1 VHAVPITAT
10 KKLANY
16 AEVIGEQRYEQLRT
30 LAKAAKGRSMLHVNA
45 TAYGGGVAEI
55 LQNLVPLLRDA
66 GVDAHWAVLDAPPA
80 FYDITKK
87 IHNALQGMKLDLSD
101 AEKKLFLD
109 VARENA
115 QQLTDTDVVLAHDP
129 QAVALRHFAKDPGR
143 AGWVWRCHID
153 LTNAHQPV
161 WSFLRPFVEEHDA
174 SIWTMPGFVRPDLK
188 QKVLIQ
194 APTIDP
200 FSVKNQ
206 DMPIEE
212 AREVVR
218 KFQVDPARPMLLQVS
233 RFDPWK
239 DPLGVIDAYRLVKK
253 GVPGVQLVMIG
264 SLADDDPEGQEYFDR
279 TKKHAGG
286 DKDVFLFTNLD
297 GVKDREVNAF
307 QRASEIVIQKSLR
320 EGFGLVVAEALW
332 KGIPVVA
339 GKVGGIVIQIQD
351 GVSGY
356 LVSSPEECAARC
368 LDLLRD
374 PALRKRMA
382 AAGREHVRQN
392 FLITRDL
399 RDQLELVATLAK
411 VSASGRPRC

>member
-1 VHAVPITAT
+1 VHGVPITA
-10 KKLANY
+10 KKRLADY
-16 AEVIGEQRYEQLRT
+16 AKVIGDERYEQLRT
-30 LAKAAKGRSMLHVNA
+30 LAKAAKGRSMLHINA

-66 GVDAHWAVLDAPPA
+66 GVDAHWAVLDAPAA

-115 QQLTDTDVVLAHDP
+115 AQLTDADVVLAHDP
-129 QAVALRHFAKDPGR
+129 QAVALRHFAKDPDR

-153 LTNAHQPV
+153 LTTAHQPV
-161 WSFLRPFVEEHDA
+161 WEFLRPFVEEHDA
-174 SIWTMPGFVRPDLK
+174 SIWTMPQFVRPDLK

-212 AREVVR
+212 AREIVR
-218 KFQVDPARPMLLQVS
+218 RFRVDPDQPILLQVS
-233 RFDPWK
+233 RFD
-239 DPLGVIDAYRLVKK
+239 AYRLVKK
-253 GVPGVQLVMIG
+253 EVPGVQLVMIG

-279 TKKHAGG
+279 TKKHAGI
-286 DKDVFLFTNLD
+286 DTDVFLFTNLD

-307 QRASEIVIQKSLR
+307 QRVSEVVVQKSLR

-374 PALRKRMA
+374 PALRKRMG
-382 AAGREHVRQN
+382 AAGREHVREN

-399 RDQLELVATLAK
+399 RDQLELIAMLAR
-411 VSASGRPRC
+411 VPSAGSPRC

>member
-1 VHAVPITAT
+1 
-10 KKLANY
+10 
-16 AEVIGEQRYEQLRT
+16 
-30 LAKAAKGRSMLHVNA
+30 A

-87 IHNALQGMKLDLSD
+87 IHNALQGMKLDLSES
-101 AEKKLFLD
+101 EKELFLD

-115 QQLTDTDVVLAHDP
+115 AQLMDADVVLAHDP
-129 QAVALRHFAKDPGR
+129 QAVALRHFAKDPDR
-143 AGWVWRCHID
+143 AGW
-153 LTNAHQPV
+153 
-161 WSFLRPFVEEHDA
+161 
-174 SIWTMPGFVRPDLK
+174 
-188 QKVLIQ
+188 
-194 APTIDP
+194 
-200 FSVKNQ
+200 
-206 DMPIEE
+206 
-212 AREVVR
+212 
-218 KFQVDPARPMLLQVS
+218 VS

-253 GVPGVQLVMIG
+253 EVRDVQLVMIG

-279 TKKHAGG
+279 TKKHAGD

-307 QRASEIVIQKSLR
+307 QRASEVVIQKSLR
-320 EGFGLVVAEALW
+320 EGFGLVVAEGLW

-351 GVSGY
+351 GISGY
-356 LVSSPEECAARC
+356 LVTSPEECAARS

-399 RDQLELVATLAK
+399 R
-411 VSASGRPRC
+411 

>member
-1 VHAVPITAT
+1 VHPVPITAN
-10 KKLANY
+10 KRLADY
-16 AEVIGEQRYEQLRT
+16 AEVIGQERYEQLRA
-30 LAKAAKGRSMLHVNA
+30 LAKAAKGRSMLHINA

-115 QQLTDTDVVLAHDP
+115 QQLTDADVVLAHDP
-129 QAVALRHFAKDPGR
+129 QAVALRHFAKDPDR

-174 SIWTMPGFVRPDLK
+174 SIWTMPQFVRPDLK

-200 FSVKNQ
+200 FSEKNR
-206 DMPIEE
+206 DMPINE
-212 AREVVR
+212 AREIAR
-218 KFQVDPARPMLLQVS
+218 HFHVDPARPILLQVS

-253 GVPGVQLVMIG
+253 EVPGVQLVMIG

-286 DKDVFLFTNLD
+286 DADIFLFTNLD

-307 QRASEIVIQKSLR
+307 QRASAVVVQKSLR
-320 EGFGLVVAEALW
+320 EGFGLVVAEGLW

-356 LVSSPEECAARC
+356 LVSSAEECAARC

-382 AAGREHVRQN
+382 QAGREHVRDN

-399 RDQLELVATLAK
+399 RDQLELVASLAK
-411 VSASGRPRC
+411 VPSGGS

>member
-1 VHAVPITAT
+1 LHAVPITA
-10 KKLANY
+10 KKSLADY

-101 AEKKLFLD
+101 TEKKLFLD
-109 VARENA
+109 VGRENA
-115 QQLTDTDVVLAHDP
+115 EQLTDADVVLAHDP

-174 SIWTMPGFVRPDLK
+174 SIWTMPQFVRPDLK

-200 FSVKNQ
+200 FSEKNR

-218 KFQVDPARPMLLQVS
+218 KFKVDPGRPILLQVS

-253 GVPGVQLVMIG
+253 EVPGVQLVMIG

-279 TKKHAGG
+279 TKKHAGD

-382 AAGREHVRQN
+382 AAGREHVRDN

-399 RDQLELVATLAK
+399 RDQLELVTSLAK
-411 VSASGRPRC
+411 VSSAGS

>member
-1 VHAVPITAT
+1 VHAVPITAK
-10 KKLANY
+10 KKLTDY
-16 AEVIGEQRYEQLRT
+16 AEVIGEERYEQLRT
-30 LAKAAKGRSMLHVNA
+30 LAKAAKGRSMLHINA

-87 IHNALQGMKLDLSD
+87 FHNALQGMKLELSD

-115 QQLTDTDVVLAHDP
+115 EQLTDADIVLAHDP
-129 QAVALRHFAKDPGR
+129 QAVALRHFAKEPMR

-153 LTNAHQPV
+153 LTAAHQPV
-161 WSFLRPFVEEHDA
+161 WAFLKPFVEEHDA

-200 FSVKNQ
+200 FSEKNR

-212 AREVVR
+212 AREIVR
-218 KFQVDPARPMLLQVS
+218 TFKVDPRRPILLQVS

-253 GVPGVQLVMIG
+253 EVPAVQLVMIG

-279 TKKHAGG
+279 TKKHVNG
-286 DKDVFLFTNLD
+286 DPDVFLFTNLD

-307 QRASEIVIQKSLR
+307 QRASEVVVQKSLR

-356 LVSSPEECAARC
+356 LVTSPEECAARC

-382 AAGREHVRQN
+382 VAGREHVREN

-399 RDQLELVATLAK
+399 RDQLELVATYSKATRAT
-411 VSASGRPRC
+411 S

>member
-1 VHAVPITAT
+1 MHEVPITA
-10 KKLANY
+10 KKRLADY
-16 AEVIGEQRYEQLRT
+16 ADVIGEKRYDHLRT
-30 LAKAAKGRSMLHVNA
+30 LSKAAAGRSMLHINA

-55 LQNLVPLLRDA
+55 LQNLVPLLRDS
-66 GVDAHWAVLDAPPA
+66 GVDANWAVLDAPPA

-87 IHNALQGMKLDLSD
+87 FHNALQGMKLDLSET
-101 AEKKLFLD
+101 EKKLFLD

-115 QQLTDTDVVLAHDP
+115 EQLTDADVVLAHDP
-129 QAVALRHFAKDPGR
+129 QAVALHHFARDPDR

-174 SIWTMPGFVRPDLK
+174 SIWTMPQFVRPDLR

-200 FSVKNQ
+200 LSLKNQ
-206 DMPIEE
+206 DMPLSA
-212 AREVVR
+212 ARELVGR
-218 KFQVDPARPMLLQVS
+218 WKVDVDRPILLQVS

-239 DPLGVIDAYRLVKK
+239 DPLGVIDAYSLTKK
-253 GVPGVQLVMIG
+253 EVPGVQLVMIG
-264 SLADDDPEGQEYFDR
+264 SLADDDPEGQEYLDR
-279 TKKHAGG
+279 TRAHARG
-286 DKDVFLFTNLD
+286 DPDVHLFTNLD
-297 GVKDREVNAF
+297 GVKDQEVNAF
-307 QRASEIVIQKSLR
+307 QRASTVVVQKSLR

-339 GKVGGIVIQIQD
+339 GKVGGIVIQIED

-368 LDLLRD
+368 IDLLRD
-374 PALRKRMA
+374 PALRKGMA
-382 AAGREHVRQN
+382 QAGREHVREN

-399 RDQLELVATLAK
+399 RDQLELVAMLAK
-411 VSASGRPRC
+411 VPSGGS

>member
-1 VHAVPITAT
+1 LHPVPITA
-10 KKLANY
+10 KKTLADY
-16 AEVIGEQRYEQLRT
+16 AEVIGDERYEELRT
-30 LAKAAKGRSMLHVNA
+30 LAKAANGRSMLHINA

-66 GVDAHWAVLDAPPA
+66 GVDAHWGVLDAPPA

-87 IHNALQGMKLDLSD
+87 IHNALQGMKLDLSE
-101 AEKKLFLD
+101 AEKKLFLE

-115 QQLTDTDVVLAHDP
+115 EQLTSADVVLAHDP
-129 QAVALRHFAKDPGR
+129 QAVALRHFAKDPDR

-153 LTNAHQPV
+153 LTTAHQPV
-161 WSFLRPFVEEHDA
+161 WSFLRPYVEEHDA
-174 SIWTMPGFVRPDLK
+174 SIWTMPQFVRSDLK

-200 FSVKNQ
+200 FSEKNREMAI
-206 DMPIEE
+206 DE
-212 AREVVR
+212 ARDVVR
-218 KFQVDPARPMLLQVS
+218 RFGVDPARPLLLQVS

-253 GVPGVQLVMIG
+253 EVRDVQLVMIG

-279 TKKHAGG
+279 TKKHAAG
-286 DKDVFLFTNLD
+286 DPDVFLFTNLD

-307 QRASEIVIQKSLR
+307 QRASTIVIQKSLR

-332 KGIPVVA
+332 KEIPVVA
-339 GKVGGIVIQIQD
+339 GKVGGIVIQIED
-351 GVSGY
+351 GVSGF
-356 LVSSPEECAARC
+356 LVTSAEECAART
-368 LDLLRD
+368 LELLRD

-382 AAGREHVRQN
+382 AAGREHVREN

-411 VSASGRPRC
+411 VSRSTS

>member
-1 VHAVPITAT
+1 MHAVPITAN
-10 KKLANY
+10 KKLADY
-16 AEVIGEQRYEQLRT
+16 AEVIGEKRYEHLRT
-30 LAKAAKGRSMLHVNA
+30 LAKAARGRSMLHVNA

-66 GVDAHWAVLDAPPA
+66 GVDAHWAVLDAPPE

-101 AEKKLFLD
+101 AEKTLFLD

-115 QQLTDTDVVLAHDP
+115 EQLTEADVVLAHDP
-129 QAVALRHFAKDPGR
+129 QAVALRHFAKDPKR

-153 LTNAHQPV
+153 LTAAYQPV
-161 WSFLRPFVEEHDA
+161 WEFLRPFVEEHDA
-174 SIWTMPGFVRPDLK
+174 SIWTMPQFVRPDLK

-200 FSVKNQ
+200 FSEKNR

-212 AREVVR
+212 AREIVR
-218 KFQVDPARPMLLQVS
+218 KFRVDPGRPMLLQVS

-253 GVPGVQLVMIG
+253 EVPNVQLVMIG
-264 SLADDDPEGQEYFDR
+264 SLADDDPEGQEYFNR
-279 TKKHAGG
+279 TRAHAGG
-286 DKDVFLFTNLD
+286 DPDVFLFTNLD

-307 QRASEIVIQKSLR
+307 QRASAVVIQKSLR

-351 GVSGY
+351 GASGY
-356 LVSSPEECAARC
+356 LVTSPEECAARS
-368 LDLLRD
+368 LDLVRD

-382 AAGREHVRQN
+382 AAGREHVREN

-411 VSASGRPRC
+411 VSRANS

>member
-1 VHAVPITAT
+1 LHEVPITAK
-10 KKLANY
+10 KKLADY
-16 AEVIGEQRYEQLRT
+16 AQVIGQKRYEHLRT
-30 LAKAAKGRSMLHVNA
+30 LAKAAKGRRMLHINA

-87 IHNALQGMKLDLSD
+87 VHNALQGMKLDLSD
-101 AEKKLFLD
+101 TEKKLFLD

-115 QQLTDTDVVLAHDP
+115 EQLTDADVVLAHDP
-129 QAVALRHFAKDPGR
+129 QAVALRHFAKDPDR

-153 LTNAHQPV
+153 LTTAHQPV
-161 WSFLRPFVEEHDA
+161 WEFLRPFVEEHDA
-174 SIWTMPGFVRPDLK
+174 SIWTMPQFVRPDLK

-200 FSVKNQ
+200 FSEKNR
-206 DMPIEE
+206 DMPIDE
-212 AREVVR
+212 AREIVR
-218 KFQVDPARPMLLQVS
+218 TFKVDPGRPILLQVS

-239 DPLGVIDAYRLVKK
+239 DPLGVIDAYRLTKK
-253 GVPGVQLVMIG
+253 EVPTVQLVMIG

-286 DKDVFLFTNLD
+286 DPDVFLFTNLD

-307 QRASEIVIQKSLR
+307 QRASTVVIQKSLR

-356 LVSSPEECAARC
+356 LVTSPEECAERC

-374 PALRKRMA
+374 PALRTRMA
-382 AAGREHVRQN
+382 AAGREHVRDN

-399 RDQLELVATLAK
+399 RDQLELATTLAK
-411 VSASGRPRC
+411 VSSAG

>member
-10 KKLANY
+10 KRLADY
-16 AEVIGEQRYEQLRT
+16 QKVIGDERYEELRT
-30 LAKAAKGRSMLHVNA
+30 LAKAAKGRSMLHINA

-87 IHNALQGMKLDLSD
+87 IHNALQGMKLDLSES
-101 AEKKLFLD
+101 EKELFLD

-115 QQLTDTDVVLAHDP
+115 AQLMDADVVLAHDP
-129 QAVALRHFAKDPGR
+129 QAVALRHFAKDPDR

-174 SIWTMPGFVRPDLK
+174 SIWTMPQFVR
-188 QKVLIQ
+188 
-194 APTIDP
+194 PTIDP

-206 DMPIEE
+206 DMPIDE

-218 KFQVDPARPMLLQVS
+218 KFRVDPARPILLQVS

-253 GVPGVQLVMIG
+253 EVRDVQLVMIG

-279 TKKHAGG
+279 TKKHAGD

-307 QRASEIVIQKSLR
+307 QRASEVVIQKSLR
-320 EGFGLVVAEALW
+320 EGFGLVVAEGLW

-351 GVSGY
+351 GISGY
-356 LVSSPEECAARC
+356 LVTSPEECAARS

-411 VSASGRPRC
+411 AAQIR

>member
-1 VHAVPITAT
+1 LHAVPITAR
-10 KKLANY
+10 KKLADY
-16 AEVIGEQRYEQLRT
+16 AEVIGEERYEQLRT
-30 LAKAAKGRSMLHVNA
+30 LAKAAKGRSMLHINA

-66 GVDAHWAVLDAPPA
+66 GVDAHWSVLDAPAA

-87 IHNALQGMKLDLSD
+87 IHNALQGMKLDLSED
-101 AEKKLFLD
+101 EKKLFLE
-109 VARENA
+109 VGRENA
-115 QQLTDTDVVLAHDP
+115 SQLERADVILAHDP
-129 QAVALRHFAKDPGR
+129 QAVALRHFTKDAGTS
-143 AGWVWRCHID
+143 GWVWRCHID
-153 LTNAHQPV
+153 LTAAHQQV
-161 WSFLRPFVEEHDA
+161 WSFLRPFIEEHDA

-188 QKVLIQ
+188 QEVLIQ

-200 FSVKNQ
+200 FSTKNQ
-206 DMPIEE
+206 EMPIEQ

-218 KFQVDPARPMLLQVS
+218 RFRVDPDRPMLLQVS

-253 GVPGVQLVMIG
+253 AVRDVQIVMIG
-264 SLADDDPEGQEYFDR
+264 SLADDDPEGQEYFNR
-279 TKKHAGG
+279 TRAHAGG
-286 DKDVFLFTNLD
+286 DPDVFLFTNLD

-307 QRASEIVIQKSLR
+307 QRAATVVVQKSLR
-320 EGFGLVVAEALW
+320 EGFGLVVAEGLW

-356 LVSSPEECAARC
+356 LVSSPEECADRC
-368 LDLLRD
+368 IGLLND
-374 PALRKRMA
+374 PALRKRMG
-382 AAGREHVRQN
+382 AAGREHVREN

-399 RDQLELVATLAK
+399 RDQLDLVRTFARAPSRT
-411 VSASGRPRC
+411 S

>member
-1 VHAVPITAT
+1 MHAVPITAR
-10 KKLANY
+10 KKLADY
-16 AEVIGEQRYEQLRT
+16 AEVIGEKRYEGLRT
-30 LAKAAKGRSMLHVNA
+30 LAKAAKGRSMLHINA

-66 GVDAHWAVLDAPPA
+66 GVDAHWSVLDAPAA

-101 AEKKLFLD
+101 TEKKLFLD

-115 QQLTDTDVVLAHDP
+115 AQLTDADVVLAHDP
-129 QAVALRHFAKDPGR
+129 QAVALRHFAKDPDR

-153 LTNAHQPV
+153 LTTAHQPV
-161 WSFLRPFVEEHDA
+161 WSFLKPFVEEHDA
-174 SIWTMPGFVRPDLK
+174 SIWTMPQFVRPDLK

-200 FSVKNQ
+200 FSEKNR
-206 DMPIEE
+206 DMAIDD
-212 AREVVR
+212 AREIVR
-218 KFQVDPARPMLLQVS
+218 KFRVDPSRPILLQVS

-253 GVPGVQLVMIG
+253 EVPGVQLVMIG

-279 TKKHAGG
+279 TKTHAGG
-286 DKDVFLFTNLD
+286 DKNVFLFTNLD

-382 AAGREHVRQN
+382 AAGREHVREN

-399 RDQLELVATLAK
+399 RDQLELVTTLAK
-411 VSASGRPRC
+411 VTSAGS

>member
-1 VHAVPITAT
+1 LHGVPITA
-10 KKLANY
+10 KKRLADY
-16 AEVIGEQRYEQLRT
+16 AEVIGEERYEQLRT
-30 LAKAAKGRSMLHVNA
+30 LAKAAKGRSMLHINA

-66 GVDAHWAVLDAPPA
+66 GVDAHWAVLDAPAA

-101 AEKKLFLD
+101 AEKTLFLD

-115 QQLTDTDVVLAHDP
+115 EQLTEADVVLAHDP
-129 QAVALRHFAKDPGR
+129 QAVALRHFAKNPDR

-153 LTNAHQPV
+153 LTEAHQPA
-161 WSFLRPFVEEHDA
+161 WSFLKPYVEEHDA

-200 FSVKNQ
+200 FSEKNR

-218 KFQVDPARPMLLQVS
+218 KLRVDPSRPILLQVS

-253 GVPGVQLVMIG
+253 EVPAVQLVMIG
-264 SLADDDPEGQEYFDR
+264 SLADDDPEGQEYFDKTR
-279 TKKHAGG
+279 NHAGG
-286 DKDVFLFTNLD
+286 DADVFLFTNLD

-332 KGIPVVA
+332 KEIPVVA

-382 AAGREHVRQN
+382 AAGREHVREN

-399 RDQLELVATLAK
+399 RDQLELVTTLAK
-411 VSASGRPRC
+411 VSRANS

>member
-1 VHAVPITAT
+1 MHPVPITAN
-10 KKLANY
+10 KRLADY
-16 AEVIGEQRYEQLRT
+16 AEVIGEKRYEQLRT
-30 LAKAAKGRSMLHVNA
+30 LAKAAKGRSMLHINA

-101 AEKKLFLD
+101 TEKKLFLD

-115 QQLTDTDVVLAHDP
+115 EQLMDADVVLAHDP
-129 QAVALRHFAKDPGR
+129 QAVALRHFAKDPDR

-153 LTNAHQPV
+153 LTAAHQPV
-161 WSFLRPFVEEHDA
+161 WSFLKPFVEEHDA

-218 KFQVDPARPMLLQVS
+218 QFRVDPRRPILLQVS

-239 DPLGVIDAYRLVKK
+239 DPLGVIDAYRLTKEEI
-253 GVPGVQLVMIG
+253 PETQLVMIG
-264 SLADDDPEGQEYFDR
+264 SLADDDPEGQEYLDR
-279 TKKHAGG
+279 TRKHARE
-286 DKDVFLFTNLD
+286 DPDVFLFTNLD

-307 QRASEIVIQKSLR
+307 QRASTVVVQKSLR
-320 EGFGLVVAEALW
+320 EGFGLVVAEGLW

-374 PALRKRMA
+374 PALRTRMA
-382 AAGREHVRQN
+382 AAGREHVREN

-411 VSASGRPRC
+411 VQIR

>member
-1 VHAVPITAT
+1 MHEVPIAA
-10 KKLANY
+10 KKRVADY

-30 LAKAAKGRSMLHVNA
+30 LAKAATGRSMLHINA

-66 GVDAHWAVLDAPPA
+66 GVDAHWAVLDAPA
-80 FYDITKK
+80 TFYDITKK
-87 IHNALQGMKLDLSD
+87 IHNALQGMKLDLTD
-101 AEKKLFLD
+101 TEKKLFLD

-115 QQLTDTDVVLAHDP
+115 EQLTAADVVLAHDP
-129 QAVALRHFAKDPGR
+129 QAVALRHFAMDPKG

-153 LTNAHQPV
+153 LTAAHQPV

-174 SIWTMPGFVRPDLK
+174 SIWTMPQFVRPDLK

-200 FSVKNQ
+200 FSEKNRE
-206 DMPIEE
+206 MPIDE

-218 KFQVDPARPMLLQVS
+218 RFRVDPDRPMLLQVS

-253 GVPGVQLVMIG
+253 EVPGVQLVMIG
-264 SLADDDPEGQEYFDR
+264 SLADDDPEGQEYLDR
-279 TKKHAGG
+279 TRKHAGG
-286 DKDVFLFTNLD
+286 DSEVYLFTNLD
-297 GVKDREVNAF
+297 GVKDREVNSF
-307 QRASEIVIQKSLR
+307 QRASTVVIQKSLR
-320 EGFGLVVAEALW
+320 EGFGLVVAEGLW

-356 LVSSPEECAARC
+356 LVSNPEECAARC
-368 LDLLRD
+368 LVLLRD
-374 PALRKRMA
+374 QALRKRMA
-382 AAGREHVRQN
+382 AAGREHVREN

-399 RDQLELVATLAK
+399 RDQLEIVTELAK
-411 VSASGRPRC
+411 GAVRR

>member
-1 VHAVPITAT
+1 MHEVPITAK
-10 KKLANY
+10 KKLADY
-16 AEVIGEQRYEQLRT
+16 AEVIGDERYEQLRD
-30 LAKAAKGRSMLHVNA
+30 LAKAAKGRSMLHINA

-87 IHNALQGMKLDLSD
+87 IHNALQGMKLDLSET
-101 AEKKLFLD
+101 EKKLFLD

-115 QQLTDTDVVLAHDP
+115 AQLAAADVVLAHDP
-129 QAVALRHFAKDPGR
+129 QAVALRHFAKNPDR
-143 AGWVWRCHID
+143 LGWVWRCHID

-174 SIWTMPGFVRPDLK
+174 SIWTMPEFVRPDLK

-200 FSVKNQ
+200 FSEKNR
-206 DMPIEE
+206 DMPIDE
-212 AREVVR
+212 ASEIVR
-218 KFQVDPARPMLLQVS
+218 RFKVDPDRPILLQVS

-253 GVPGVQLVMIG
+253 EVPGVQLVMIG
-264 SLADDDPEGQEYFDR
+264 SLADDDPEGQEYFDK
-279 TKKHAGG
+279 TKEHAGG
-286 DKDVFLFTNLD
+286 DTDVFLFTNLD
-297 GVKDREVNAF
+297 GVKDTEVNAF
-307 QRASEIVIQKSLR
+307 QRASTVVVQKSLR
-320 EGFGLVVAEALW
+320 EGFGLVVAEGLW

-356 LVSSPEECAARC
+356 LVTSPEECAARC

-374 PALRKRMA
+374 TALRTRMA
-382 AAGREHVRQN
+382 QAGREHVREN

-399 RDQLELVATLAK
+399 RDQLELVASLAK
-411 VSASGRPRC
+411 VSR

>member
-1 VHAVPITAT
+1 LHEVPITAK
-10 KKLANY
+10 KKLADY
-16 AEVIGEQRYEQLRT
+16 AQVIGQERYEQLRT
-30 LAKAAKGRSMLHVNA
+30 LAKAAKGRSMLHINA

-101 AEKKLFLD
+101 TEKNLFLD

-115 QQLTDTDVVLAHDP
+115 AQLTDADVVLAHDP
-129 QAVALRHFAKDPGR
+129 QAVALRHFAKDPDR

-153 LTNAHQPV
+153 LTTAHQPV
-161 WSFLRPFVEEHDA
+161 WSFLKPFVEEHDA

-188 QKVLIQ
+188 QRVLIQ

-200 FSVKNQ
+200 FSEKNR

-212 AREVVR
+212 ARDVVG
-218 KFQVDPARPMLLQVS
+218 KFRVDPSRPILLQVS

-253 GVPGVQLVMIG
+253 EVRGVQLVMIG

-286 DKDVFLFTNLD
+286 DPDVFLFTNLD

-307 QRASEIVIQKSLR
+307 QWASTVVVQKSLR
-320 EGFGLVVAEALW
+320 EGFGLVVAEGLW

-374 PALRKRMA
+374 PALRKLMA
-382 AAGREHVRQN
+382 AAGREHVREN

-399 RDQLELVATLAK
+399 RDQLELVTSLAK
-411 VSASGRPRC
+411 VSAAGS